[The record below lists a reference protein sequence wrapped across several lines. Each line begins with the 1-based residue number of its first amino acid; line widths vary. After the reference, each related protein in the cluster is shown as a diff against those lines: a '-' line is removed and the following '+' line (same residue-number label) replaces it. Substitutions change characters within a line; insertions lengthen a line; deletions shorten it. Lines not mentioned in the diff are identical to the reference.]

1 MFILEHKPGSLT
13 LIRLGFLK
21 VAFPEGVGVGGGGGG
36 LGQFDSPCIF
46 REELVSI

>member
-21 VAFPEGVGVGGGGGG
+21 VAFPEGVGGGGGGG
-36 LGQFDSPCIF
+36 GW
-46 REELVSI
+46 VSLTLPAYFEKN

>member
-21 VAFPEGVGVGGGGGG
+21 VAFPEGVGGGGGGG
-36 LGQFDSPCIF
+36 VGQFDSPCIF

>member
-21 VAFPEGVGVGGGGGG
+21 VAFPEGVGGGGGGG
-36 LGQFDSPCIF
+36 G
-46 REELVSI
+46 VSLTLPAYFEKN

>member
-21 VAFPEGVGVGGGGGG
+21 VAFPEGVGGGGGGG
-36 LGQFDSPCIF
+36 GG
-46 REELVSI
+46 VSLTLPAYFEKN

>member
-21 VAFPEGVGVGGGGGG
+21 VAFPEGGGGGGG
-36 LGQFDSPCIF
+36 GGGS
-46 REELVSI
+46 V

>member
-21 VAFPEGVGVGGGGGG
+21 VAFPEGVGVGGGGV
-36 LGQFDSPCIF
+36 GQFDSPCIF

>member
-21 VAFPEGVGVGGGGGG
+21 VAFPEGVGGGGGRGG
-36 LGQFDSPCIF
+36 GS
-46 REELVSI
+46 V

>member
-21 VAFPEGVGVGGGGGG
+21 VAFPEGVGVGGGGW
-36 LGQFDSPCIF
+36 
-46 REELVSI
+46 VSLTLPAYFEKN